1 MRNFNKR
8 LFFIV
13 IETLKKH
20 YFTLLYLVQFTSK
33 KRFEK
38 DGNKSCLIHRI
49 KYYADIKIKF

>member
-13 IETLKKH
+13 IETLKH
-20 YFTLLYLVQFTSK
+20 YFTLLYLVQFNSK